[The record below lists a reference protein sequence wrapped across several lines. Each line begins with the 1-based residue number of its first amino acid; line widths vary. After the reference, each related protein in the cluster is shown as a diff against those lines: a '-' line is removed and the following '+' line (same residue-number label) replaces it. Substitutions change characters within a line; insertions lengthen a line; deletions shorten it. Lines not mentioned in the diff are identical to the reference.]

1 MEKLSYITMA
11 EVDWS
16 AVNDKLPY
24 KKDAEEFS
32 KRKDLWKRCDVNGN
46 GIMSLAEIDKAVR
59 DVLGLDEVFDAK
71 PAIIGRAQSSH
82 QGDQSAISSSPKTI
96 FFERIWGQKG
106 P

>member
-1 MEKLSYITMA
+1 MA

-24 KKDAEEFS
+24 KKDAEEFA

-82 QGDQSAISSSPKTI
+82 QGDYSAVKSSPKN
-96 FFERIWGQKG
+96 
-106 P
+106 